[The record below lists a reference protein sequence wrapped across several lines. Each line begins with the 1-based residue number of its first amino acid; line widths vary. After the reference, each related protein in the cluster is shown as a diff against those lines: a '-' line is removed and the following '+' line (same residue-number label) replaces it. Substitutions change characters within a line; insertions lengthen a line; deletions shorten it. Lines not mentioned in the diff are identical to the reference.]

1 MADYIYRP
9 SVTKHTVNLG
19 ITANP
24 LIPFRDSLQA
34 AALFRSEA
42 SDYNIFIIVDYHAD
56 TLTVTVIS
64 GTSHQTGTFATL
76 YRTEPTTEF

>member
-1 MADYIYRP
+1 MADYIDRP

-19 ITANP
+19 ITASP

-34 AALFRSEA
+34 AALFRSETA
-42 SDYNIFIIVDYHAD
+42 DCYIFIIVDYHAD

-64 GTSHQTGTFATL
+64 GTSHQTGTFATF
-76 YRTEPTTEF
+76 YRTEPATEF